1 LALLATVLVLA
12 VLLLAYANGAND
24 NYKGV
29 ATLLG
34 SGTASYR
41 VALAW
46 ATVTTLAGSLL
57 ALALAGGLVQAFS
70 GKGLVPDEVAGRPHF
85 LLTVSLGTAATV
97 LLATRVGM
105 PVSTTHALIGAL
117 IGAGLLAD
125 AGEIRLTALGGQF
138 VLPLL
143 LSPVASLLCAA
154 VLYPALR
161 LAGRR
166 SGLTGGA
173 CVCVNGLTEQVRP
186 GGDGILALARTPVGV
201 EVAEADE
208 CRSRYAGR
216 VPGVEVGRAIDGFHF
231 LSGGAIGFAR
241 GLNDTPKL
249 VALLVASQALPPD
262 LGLGL
267 VAAAIAVGG
276 VTGARRVAET
286 LSGKI
291 TRLSPGQGLTANLTT
306 SLLVAAASLLALP
319 VSATHVSVGSMVGI
333 GLVNGTA
340 RRRTIQSILVAWVT
354 TLPTGAALTA
364 VAYLLLG
371 LAPSP

>member
-1 LALLATVLVLA
+1 MLTAALVLA
-12 VLLLAYANGAND
+12 VLLLASANGAND

-41 VALAW
+41 AALAW

-85 LLTVSLGTAATV
+85 LLAVSLGTAATV

-105 PVSTTHALIGAL
+105 PVSTTHALTGAL
-117 IGAGLLAD
+117 IGAGLLA
-125 AGEIRLTALGGQF
+125 ASGAIRLTALGGQF

-143 LSPVASLLCAA
+143 FSPVASLLLAA
-154 VLYPALR
+154 LLHPALR
-161 LAGRR
+161 WAGRW

-186 GGDGILALARTPVGV
+186 GGDGTLALARTPVGV

-216 VPGVEVGRAIDGFHF
+216 VPGVEVGRVLDGFHF

-276 VTGARRVAET
+276 VAGARRVAET

-291 TRLSPGQGLTANLTT
+291 TRLSPGDGLTANLTT
-306 SLLVAAASLLALP
+306 SLLVAAASLFALP
-319 VSATHVSVGSMVGI
+319 VSTTHVAVGSMFGI

-340 RRRTIQSILVAWVT
+340 RRKTIQSILVAWVT
-354 TLPTGAALTA
+354 TLPTGAALAA

-371 LAPSP
+371 LGPSP